1 MKRIDISKWK
11 RFNLYDE
18 NLFEIFSGSKLDKSN
33 MTNLNPTIN
42 FVGRSVVNN
51 WVTDKVDILP
61 NINPYQAWDITL
73 ALWWYLGACFI
84 QKEPFYTSQNVVVLK
99 PKKEMSWESKF
110 FISTMVFKEAQT
122 YYKAFENELNRHI
135 KKDFSILLP
144 TKEDETPDF
153 AYMEN
158 YIKELE
164 TREREHPSYFKLSE
178 TIRKE
183 KDWY

>member
-1 MKRIDISKWK
+1 
-11 RFNLYDE
+11 
-18 NLFEIFSGSKLDKSN
+18 
-33 MTNLNPTIN
+33 
-42 FVGRSVVNN
+42 
-51 WVTDKVDILP
+51 
-61 NINPYQAWDITL
+61 
-73 ALWWYLGACFI
+73 
-84 QKEPFYTSQNVVVLK
+84 
-99 PKKEMSWESKF
+99 MSWESKF

-164 TREREHPSYFKLSE
+164 TRERERASFLFQ
-178 TIRKE
+178 II
-183 KDWY
+183 WNN